1 MNKLIARRSQIQ
13 PLNHTYLLN
22 PINILSTV
30 RIPFGQTQHSNHSP
44 SSPLLTAHIEI
55 TSLNLKFHS
64 HQALQASNLLNTM
77 KFHQKIQRLSVGQL
91 LQLSNKMRVDTTA
104 TAARGHQEAV
114 AAVSAGTLK
123 NLEESVQTGESQADH
138 DVQNA
143 EQTRAHELPNE
154 QIDMSIF
161 DLGNE

>member
-1 MNKLIARRSQIQ
+1 MVEEEERDPHRQNLAALYDALSLLIKV
-13 PLNHTYLLN
+13 L
-22 PINILSTV
+22 
-30 RIPFGQTQHSNHSP
+30 
-44 SSPLLTAHIEI
+44 
-55 TSLNLKFHS
+55 
-64 HQALQASNLLNTM
+64 

-114 AAVSAGTLK
+114 AAVSVGTLK

-138 DVQNA
+138 DLQNA

-161 DLGNE
+161 DLSNEQVLMSMEAPDDDGTGTDNTTTQRESRE